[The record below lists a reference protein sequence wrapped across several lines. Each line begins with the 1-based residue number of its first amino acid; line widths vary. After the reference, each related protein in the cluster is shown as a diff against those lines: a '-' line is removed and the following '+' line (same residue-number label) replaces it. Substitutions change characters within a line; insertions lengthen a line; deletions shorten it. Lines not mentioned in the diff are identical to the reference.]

1 MNATKRP
8 RDLVV
13 AHPVAERMPLV
24 GRLRMGHKDADAM
37 FPRADD
43 HFRAAP
49 DDSGI
54 TSETWAAAFHQV
66 CGEKPREIKIL
77 LPGPAP
83 GDILRGAYKL
93 YGTSKLKRRCD
104 GETCNERL
112 AAGGWAEKPC
122 VCQARAIPE
131 KVTRKG
137 KLVPN
142 PERCQL
148 SWSFQ
153 FILQDVPGLGA
164 ADLVTG
170 SEISARNL
178 ATRLH
183 FFHQIVGDLRL
194 FPCVLFMTQV
204 AVSPE
209 GQTKKVWVLD
219 LRDDGTWTPRQAI
232 AGEVRPALELQ
243 QRVEAAGELPPAPVE
258 RDDDRD
264 ELVHRDSTAPA
275 SDEIPTAA
283 AATETLLQR
292 VADAIGKLDDAH
304 KDILREKVA
313 PTVRAAAARLCAQ
326 HGERAATE
334 LAGLLDEIA
343 SKSAAS
349 PGGEVENVDPS
360 DVTVEQ
366 PASEQEGLP
375 F

>member
-1 MNATKRP
+1 MSTPTKRP

-13 AHPVAERMPLV
+13 PHPVGERMPLV
-24 GRLRMGHKDADAM
+24 GRVRLGHQERGSNGM

-43 HFRAAP
+43 HFVVVE

-54 TSETWAAAFHQV
+54 TSAEWAAAFNDV
-66 CGEKPREIKIL
+66 CGEKPRELKIL
-77 LPGPAP
+77 LPAATPEQ
-83 GDILRGAYKL
+83 ILRGAWKL
-93 YGTSKLKRRCD
+93 YGTNKLKRRCT

-122 VCQARAIPE
+122 VCKAQAIDS
-131 KVTRKG
+131 KSNKH
-137 KLVPN
+137 
-142 PERCQL
+142 CQL
-148 SWSFQ
+148 SWAFT

-178 ATRLH
+178 ATRLQ
-183 FFHQIVGDLRL
+183 FFYQVVGDLSL

-258 RDDDRD
+258 RDDERD
-264 ELVHRDSTAPA
+264 PLVHRDSTAPA
-275 SDEIPTAA
+275 SDEIPTAAA

-334 LAGLLDEIA
+334 LAGLLDELA
-343 SKSAAS
+343 STSAAS